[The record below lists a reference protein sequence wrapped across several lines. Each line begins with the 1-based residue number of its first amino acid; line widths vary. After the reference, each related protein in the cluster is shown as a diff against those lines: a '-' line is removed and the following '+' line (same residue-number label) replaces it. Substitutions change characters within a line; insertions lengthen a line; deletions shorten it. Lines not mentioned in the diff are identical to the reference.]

1 MSLGFGISDHRDHQP
16 HSPPKISYVGAGRH
30 LRCRRR
36 CRERCFFDDSNHV
49 GSVRAD
55 PDDRI
60 VVVEIVVEFVVE
72 FVVGRQRWSRV
83 IFGVE
88 GGCRDGGLSG

>member
-1 MSLGFGISDHRDHQP
+1 MP
-16 HSPPKISYVGAGRH
+16 TEMP
-30 LRCRRR
+30 
-36 CRERCFFDDSNHV
+36 REMFFDDSNHV

-60 VVVEIVVEFVVE
+60 VVVE